1 MINWNDYLQSLCNDY
16 AQWWNAYTLTD
27 VVGQQ
32 RVEQKHSPL
41 LLDFMVQTVQSGKE
55 ERSASQQVE
64 RLDVLAGLRKYA
76 QEHVLLVGR
85 PGSGKSTALARLLLE
100 EAEKVRSPLNPPLE
114 RGEAESSEPP
124 FLR

>member
-1 MINWNDYLQSLCNDY
+1 MTNWNDYLDSLCNHY

-32 RVEQKHSPL
+32 RVEQRRSPL
-41 LLDFMVQTVQSGKE
+41 LLNFMVETVQYGKE
-55 ERSASQQVE
+55 ERSETPEKVE

-76 QEHVLLVGR
+76 KEHVLLVGR

-100 EAEKVRSPLNPPLE
+100 EAEK
-114 RGEAESSEPP
+114 
-124 FLR
+124 